1 MTLTA
6 MSDTILSTVPPM
18 LQRTAAFAADAS
30 LGTGLEWMTVAAVI
44 VPALVIIAL
53 VYLGSDVTV

>member
-1 MTLTA
+1 
-6 MSDTILSTVPPM
+6 MSDTILSSVLPM
-18 LQRTAAFAADAS
+18 LQRTAAFSAEAP

-53 VYLGSDVTV
+53 VYLGRDGTV

>member
-1 MTLTA
+1 

-18 LQRTAAFAADAS
+18 LQRTAAFSAEAP

-53 VYLGSDVTV
+53 VYLGRDGTV